1 MEKESLLKA
10 TQIILD
16 GLLTH
21 LEMLTDE
28 CDDPRLDELIDQL
41 DEANSLAGEMQKEA
55 E

>member
-21 LEMLTDE
+21 LELLADE
-28 CDDPRLDELIDQL
+28 CSDPRLDDLIDQL
-41 DEANSLAGEMQKEA
+41 DKANTLTGEMQKEA